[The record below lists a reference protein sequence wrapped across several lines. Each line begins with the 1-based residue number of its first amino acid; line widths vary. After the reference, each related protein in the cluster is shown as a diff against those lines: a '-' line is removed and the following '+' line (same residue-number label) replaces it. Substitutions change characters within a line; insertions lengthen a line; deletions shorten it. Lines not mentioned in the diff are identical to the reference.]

1 MEYVCGVWLCVCV
14 SLAIWCMFLCI
25 FQIQFC
31 SCFPDISLL
40 FYAMRKRNNKRK
52 EDRKKAEPRMLFF
65 EWIHRKYIP
74 SGNGNSGLFY
84 PLSDIDFCS
93 LCIYFLCCCSCS
105 FFTMPIRQCLLISP
119 DKACVYVCVWC
130 ISCEKWRTENSGL
143 WTNIKRLK
151 KWIAVWC
158 CFEWYVS
165 CVERAT
171 TIFRKSIPFKL
182 NMLFIKWHAEN
193 QYMDG

>member
-1 MEYVCGVWLCVCV
+1 MWCVIMCVCV

-65 EWIHRKYIP
+65 EWIHRKYMP

-93 LCIYFLCCCSCS
+93 LCIYFFMLLFL
-105 FFTMPIRQCLLISP
+105 FFFLRCLLGNAYWFP
-119 DKACVYVCVWC
+119 QTKRVYVWVYGVSRVRNDERKTAVYELILRDW
-130 ISCEKWRTENSGL
+130 KSGL
-143 WTNIKRLK
+143 RFD
-151 KWIAVWC
+151 V
-158 CFEWYVS
+158 V
-165 CVERAT
+165 
-171 TIFRKSIPFKL
+171 L
-182 NMLFIKWHAEN
+182 NGMLVLLNVRPLFLEN
-193 QYMDG
+193 LFHLN